1 MRPPCELV
9 TKYVLPAVRSLIVRE
24 LVDRYG
30 FSQVVAAKML
40 GITQATISHYLYSKR
55 GEKYLEKMS
64 SNEDIMRM
72 AKELADG
79 IANKSISDV
88 ELMTRLCDICL
99 SIRSKRLLCDIHRE
113 LNTIS
118 DSCDLCMDV

>member
-9 TKYVLPAVRSLIVRE
+9 TKYVLPAVRSLIARE

-30 FSQVVAAKML
+30 FSQVAAAKML

-88 ELMTRLCDICL
+88 ELMTRICDICL

-113 LNTIS
+113 LNIIS
-118 DSCDLCMDV
+118 GNCDLCMDV